1 MPRSAQCTHVRCILN
16 CWALRCCS
24 VLSSG
29 LPQAHSKSRVSSR
42 VAGTPSAISPTDC
55 PESCGMR
62 ERCTDATVRRGFGA
76 YLLVLRVLFGQC
88 VQGTLSTLAR
98 GRCDS
103 LIESISWS
111 SLACTAGNLAT
122 WYRNHVVVACVV
134 SYAPL
139 SSPITAEIPRA
150 CDTTCKVAAL
160 QHATCHVA
168 HSLQCCFEAM
178 RLPRYT
184 PAVPATSTSKAC
196 LCVQHT
202 QACPFRAC
210 GNSRPNSAHLV
221 EEVRAVVRLVG
232 ADQCQRVRPV

>member
-1 MPRSAQCTHVRCILN
+1 MCRGVHSAHMCVAILN

-55 PESCGMR
+55 AESCGMR

-139 SSPITAEIPRA
+139 RSPITAEIPRA
-150 CDTTCKVAAL
+150 
-160 QHATCHVA
+160 
-168 HSLQCCFEAM
+168 
-178 RLPRYT
+178 
-184 PAVPATSTSKAC
+184 
-196 LCVQHT
+196 
-202 QACPFRAC
+202 
-210 GNSRPNSAHLV
+210 
-221 EEVRAVVRLVG
+221 
-232 ADQCQRVRPV
+232 